1 MPASSDTNDKR
12 LSRRGALKILGSAV
26 AGAAAAGCAGGA
38 GYSEWLQSTVQEH
51 YQRMTP
57 EEVTDTLARL
67 ERKYARQ
74 TGVDVHVK
82 ATPALPGVLYG
93 YALNISKCKGYREC
107 VRACAEEDNVG
118 TNQEMAYIQVLE
130 MEHGTLD
137 LSRAVR
143 DFEKSDKPV
152 PQEGKYYLPV
162 SCMQCDEPPCT
173 KACPVKATWREQDGI
188 VVIDYD
194 WCIGCRY
201 CQAACPYDARRFNF
215 SIANLDPK
223 TLQTD
228 THYLGNRPRPRG
240 VVEKCTF
247 CVSRVREGKQPACQE
262 ACPTGARIFGNLLD
276 PRSDIRFVL
285 ENKHVFR
292 LKEDLKTEPK
302 FWYFT
307 D

>member
-1 MPASSDTNDKR
+1 
-12 LSRRGALKILGSAV
+12 
-26 AGAAAAGCAGGA
+26 
-38 GYSEWLQSTVQEH
+38 
-51 YQRMTP
+51 MTP
-57 EEVTDTLARL
+57 EEVRDTLARL
-67 ERKYARQ
+67 EKKYRN
-74 TGVDVHVK
+74 GVHVK
-82 ATPALPGVLYG
+82 GTAPIAGVLYG

-107 VRACAEEDNVG
+107 VRACSEENNVG
-118 TNQEMAYIQVLE
+118 DNEEMAYIQVLE
-130 MEHGTLD
+130 MERGKHD
-137 LSRAVR
+137 LHDAVR

-173 KACPVKATWREQDGI
+173 KACPVEATWKEKDGI

-201 CQAACPYDARRFNF
+201 CQAACPYDARRFNWKTPE
-215 SIANLDPK
+215 LDITK
-223 TLQTD
+223 LNTD

-247 CVSRVREGKQPACQE
+247 CVHRVREGRLPACQE
-262 ACPTGARIFGNLLD
+262 ACPTGARIFGNILD
-276 PRSDIRFVL
+276 PKSDIRWIL

-292 LKEDLKTEPK
+292 LKEELKTEPK
-302 FWYFT
+302 FWYFA